1 MLLLYVVVVVVT
13 VAFRKMNVIGW
24 ILYRYRYT
32 HIRVVIIDIYCRRKI
47 AILGSYVSSATILHG
62 ISLRS
67 MRLP

>member
-1 MLLLYVVVVVVT
+1 MLLLYVVVVVVTVAFRKMNVT

-47 AILGSYVSSATILHG
+47 AYLYL
-62 ISLRS
+62 LF
-67 MRLP
+67 